1 MDEAS
6 VEEPYQTNKPLQAE
20 TSVLKHID
28 YMSICIGS
36 YISNTNIK
44 CSEMIIMCNTYHSI
58 LC

>member
-44 CSEMIIMCNTYHSI
+44 CSEMNHFK
-58 LC
+58 